1 MLPPETYM
9 VTRCEGF
16 RSRNPNK
23 YADDAVILERE
34 AARRPGDSRTLF
46 YLAQS
51 YRDAGNRPAAVAN
64 YRRYLTLPD
73 TITTVQERYIVLMNL
88 IQLLDG
94 PAASEERLALAW
106 QAVELCPER
115 CEVPFAVLRAHR
127 QTGVAPTHQLYA
139 LAATVQNRRV
149 GGDMMY
155 VNPAIYEWGMDDE
168 LAVAAAATGHWQTA
182 YDASLRCALNAPV
195 PEMRLNALTNAKLAK
210 ERLAA
215 AAAAGPGSSHP
226 ASSSGGPAP
235 PAPQ

>member
-1 MLPPETYM
+1 M

-16 RSRNPNK
+16 RSRNPSK
-23 YADDAVILERE
+23 YADDAAILERE
-34 AARRPGDSRTLF
+34 ATRRPGDSRTLF

-51 YRDAGNRPAAVAN
+51 YRDAGNRPAAVEN

-88 IQLLDG
+88 IQLLDD
-94 PAASEERLALAW
+94 PNERLAMAW
-106 QAVELCPER
+106 QALELCPDR

-127 QTGVAPTHQLYA
+127 QTGAAPTQQLYA

-182 YDASLRCALNAPV
+182 YDASLRCAIAAPV

-215 AAAAGPGSSHP
+215 AAAAVAGSGSSYP
-226 ASSSGGPAP
+226 TSSNGGPAP
-235 PAPQ
+235 PVPQ